1 MARSLASASPA
12 PPSSPQPRAE
22 ALRLAFA
29 GIDRDALRRAGRM
42 VVSIEG
48 MWCASCAL
56 AVERTIARSPGVTAA
71 STSFAGGS
79 ALVRWDPDR
88 IDLDELFA
96 RVERLGY
103 GIVPLVESQ
112 EMERQIDSQARAV
125 WMRLAVAV
133 FFGMWSMLGS
143 VALYFDAGLAASQA
157 GWWIALASCLA
168 ALPVVTWSAL
178 AFYRAGW
185 RTLRAGVPGMDALV
199 STGVLASCLLSAWS
213 LLRGSADVYA
223 DTATML
229 VGFLLCGRL
238 IELQARR
245 RNSVAVNALRQA
257 VPETV
262 RRLGVNGVPVDVA
275 ADRVCP
281 GDMVLVHAGERVA
294 VDGTVVEGEGEVDA
308 AIVNGESAPMP
319 VAPGD
324 SIVAASVNLSS
335 RLVLRV
341 DQAWGQRFIDR
352 IGVRMLELLGT
363 KSVAAMQA
371 ERFARWLVPGALVLA
386 GGTFA
391 LGLGAGVEP
400 VQAALRAL
408 SVLVAACPCAVGLA
422 LPLAYAASTAS
433 GARQGILLRDPASL
447 EALAGARE
455 ILFDKT
461 GTLTEGMLEVEEV
474 LGSPHAASS
483 EVLALAARV
492 EADIAHPVARAIRT
506 AADASG
512 TGSGGEGRALR
523 HPRGCTWRSKDGH
536 ETVMVGSA
544 AFIEG
549 QGVIVPAG
557 VQRGCTRVEV
567 ARNGTWIGAILL
579 RDRIR
584 ADAASALASFADA
597 GIRIRLVTGDSA
609 AAAAPVAEAVGL
621 ESALVHAH
629 CLPEDKVKVLEK
641 ADGPVV
647 FVGDGVNDALALA
660 AADCGVA
667 VQGATPSAVATA
679 GIVIASGGV
688 EQVAVAW
695 RHARRTMRVVRQ
707 NLAFSMVYNVA
718 VLGLASS
725 GMVTPVAAACAM
737 LASSLS
743 VLLNSGRL
751 LSGTDAPR
759 ARRGP

>member
-1 MARSLASASPA
+1 MN
-12 PPSSPQPRAE
+12 
-22 ALRLAFA
+22 LAFA

-42 VVSIEG
+42 VVSIDG

-112 EMERQIDSQARAV
+112 EMEGQIDAQARAV
-125 WMRLAVAV
+125 WMRLAVAG

-143 VALYFDAGLAASQA
+143 VALYLDAGLAASQA

-229 VGFLLCGRL
+229 VSFLLCGRL
-238 IELQARR
+238 IELHARR

-262 RRLGVNGVPVDVA
+262 RRIGVNGVPA
-275 ADRVCP
+275 EEPADRVRP
-281 GDMVLVHAGERVA
+281 GDLVLVHAGERVA
-294 VDGTVVEGEGEVDA
+294 VDGTVVEGEGEIDA
-308 AIVNGESAPMP
+308 AIVSGESAPLP

-324 SIVAASVNLSS
+324 SIVAGSINLSS

-363 KSVAAMQA
+363 KSTAAMQA
-371 ERFARWLVPGALVLA
+371 ERFARWLVPAALVLA
-386 GGTFA
+386 AASFTFSWAAGGD
-391 LGLGAGVEP
+391 P

-433 GARQGILLRDPASL
+433 AARQGILLRDPASL
-447 EALAGARE
+447 EALANARE

-461 GTLTEGMLEVEEV
+461 GTLTEGMLEVREV
-474 LGSPHAASS
+474 LGSRHADAA
-483 EVLALAARV
+483 EVLAFAARA
-492 EADIAHPVARAIRT
+492 EADIAHPVARAIRS
-506 AADASG
+506 AAEA
-512 TGSGGEGRALR
+512 TGADSRADGLVQR
-523 HPRGCTWRSKDGH
+523 HPRGCTWRSQDGQ
-536 ETVMVGSA
+536 VMVLVGSA
-544 AFIEG
+544 GFVEE
-549 QGVIVPAG
+549 QGVSLPPGAPAD
-557 VQRGCTRVEV
+557 CTRVEV
-567 ARNGTWIGAILL
+567 ARNGIWIGAILL
-579 RDRIR
+579 QDRIR
-584 ADAASALASFADA
+584 EDAARALRSFAQA
-597 GIRIRLVTGDSA
+597 GIRTRLVTGDSA

-621 ESALVHAH
+621 GPDQVHAH
-629 CLPEDKVKVLEK
+629 CLPEDKVKVLER
-641 ADGPVV
+641 AARPAV
-647 FVGDGVNDALALA
+647 FVGDGVNDALVLA
-660 AADCGVA
+660 AAECGVA
-667 VQGATPSAVATA
+667 VQGATPAAVATA
-679 GIVIASGGV
+679 GVVIASGGV
-688 EQVAVAW
+688 EQVAAAW
-695 RHARRTMRVVRQ
+695 RHARRTARVVRQ

-718 VLGLASS
+718 VLALASS

-743 VLLNSGRL
+743 VMLNSGRL
-751 LSGTDAPR
+751 LSGPR
-759 ARRGP
+759 ARLRT

>member
-1 MARSLASASPA
+1 MN
-12 PPSSPQPRAE
+12 
-22 ALRLAFA
+22 LAFA

-88 IDLDELFA
+88 IDLDELFT

-112 EMERQIDSQARAV
+112 EMERQIDAQARAV
-125 WMRLAVAV
+125 WMRLAVAG

-143 VALYFDAGLAASQA
+143 VALYLDAGLAASQA

-199 STGVLASCLLSAWS
+199 STGVLASCLLSGWS

-229 VGFLLCGRL
+229 VSFLLCGRL
-238 IELQARR
+238 IELHARR

-262 RRLGVNGVPVDVA
+262 RRIGVNGVPVEEPA
-275 ADRVCP
+275 NRVGP
-281 GDMVLVHAGERVA
+281 GDLVLVHAGERVA

-308 AIVNGESAPMP
+308 AIVSGESAPLP
-319 VAPGD
+319 VALGD
-324 SIVAASVNLSS
+324 RIVAGSINLSS

-363 KSVAAMQA
+363 KSAAAMQA
-371 ERFARWLVPGALVLA
+371 ERFARWLVPAALVLA
-386 GGTFA
+386 AASFTVSWAGG
-391 LGLGAGVEP
+391 GDP

-433 GARQGILLRDPASL
+433 AARQGILLRDPASL
-447 EALAGARE
+447 EALANARE

-461 GTLTEGMLEVEEV
+461 GTLTEGMLEVREV
-474 LGSPHAASS
+474 LGSQHAAPA
-483 EVLALAARV
+483 EVLGLAARA
-492 EADIAHPVARAIRT
+492 EADIAHPVARAIRS
-506 AADASG
+506 AAEAAGAASCG
-512 TGSGGEGRALR
+512 DGLVQR
-523 HPRGCTWRSKDGH
+523 HPRGCTWRSPDGQD
-536 ETVMVGSA
+536 MLLVGSA
-544 AFIEG
+544 GFVEE
-549 QGVIVPAG
+549 QGVSLPPGAPAD
-557 VQRGCTRVEV
+557 CTRVEV
-567 ARNGTWIGAILL
+567 VRNGKWIGAILL
-579 RDRIR
+579 QDRIR
-584 ADAASALASFADA
+584 EDAARALRSFAEA
-597 GIRIRLVTGDSA
+597 GIRTRLVTGDSA

-621 ESALVHAH
+621 GPDQVHAH
-629 CLPEDKVKVLEK
+629 CLPEDKVKVLERAGK
-641 ADGPVV
+641 PAV

-660 AADCGVA
+660 AAECGVA
-667 VQGATPSAVATA
+667 VQGATPAAVATA
-679 GIVIASGGV
+679 GVVIASGGV
-688 EQVAVAW
+688 EQVAAAW
-695 RHARRTMRVVRQ
+695 RHARRTVGVVRQ

-718 VLGLASS
+718 VLALASS
-725 GMVTPVAAACAM
+725 GMVTPVAAAGAM

-743 VLLNSGRL
+743 VMLNSGRL
-751 LSGTDAPR
+751 LSGTS
-759 ARRGP
+759 ARQRT

>member
-1 MARSLASASPA
+1 MN
-12 PPSSPQPRAE
+12 
-22 ALRLAFA
+22 LAFA

-112 EMERQIDSQARAV
+112 ELERQIDAQARAV
-125 WMRLAVAV
+125 WMRLAVAG

-143 VALYFDAGLAASQA
+143 VALYLDAGLAASQA

-229 VGFLLCGRL
+229 VSFLLCGRL
-238 IELQARR
+238 IELHARR

-262 RRLGVNGVPVDVA
+262 RRIGVNGVPSEEPA
-275 ADRVCP
+275 NRVGP
-281 GDMVLVHAGERVA
+281 GDLVLVHAGERVA

-308 AIVNGESAPMP
+308 AIVSGESAPLP
-319 VAPGD
+319 VALGD
-324 SIVAASVNLSS
+324 SVVAGSINLSS

-341 DQAWGQRFIDR
+341 EQAWGQRFIDR

-363 KSVAAMQA
+363 KSAAAMQA
-371 ERFARWLVPGALVLA
+371 ERFARWLVPAALVLA
-386 GGTFA
+386 VASFTVSWAGG
-391 LGLGAGVEP
+391 GDP

-433 GARQGILLRDPASL
+433 AARQGILLRDPASL
-447 EALAGARE
+447 EALANARE

-461 GTLTEGMLEVEEV
+461 GTLTEGMLEVREV
-474 LGSPHAASS
+474 LGSQHAAPA
-483 EVLALAARV
+483 EVLGLAARA
-492 EADIAHPVARAIRT
+492 EADIAHPVARAIRS
-506 AADASG
+506 AAEA
-512 TGSGGEGRALR
+512 TGADSLGDGLVQR
-523 HPRGCTWRSKDGH
+523 HPRGCTWRSPDGQD
-536 ETVMVGSA
+536 MLLVGSA
-544 AFIEG
+544 GFVEE
-549 QGVIVPAG
+549 QGVSLPPGAPAD
-557 VQRGCTRVEV
+557 CTRVEV
-567 ARNGTWIGAILL
+567 VRNGKWIGAILL
-579 RDRIR
+579 QDRIR
-584 ADAASALASFADA
+584 EDAARALRTFAEA
-597 GIRIRLVTGDSA
+597 GIRTRLVTGDSA

-621 ESALVHAH
+621 GPDQVHAH
-629 CLPEDKVKVLEK
+629 CLPEDKVKVLERAGK
-641 ADGPVV
+641 PAV

-660 AADCGVA
+660 AAECGVA
-667 VQGATPSAVATA
+667 VQGATPAAVATA
-679 GIVIASGGV
+679 GVVIASGGV
-688 EQVAVAW
+688 EQVAAAW
-695 RHARRTMRVVRQ
+695 RHARRTVGVVRQ

-718 VLGLASS
+718 VLALASS
-725 GMVTPVAAACAM
+725 GMVTPVAAAGAM

-743 VLLNSGRL
+743 VMLNSGRL
-751 LSGTDAPR
+751 LSGTS
-759 ARRGP
+759 ARQRT